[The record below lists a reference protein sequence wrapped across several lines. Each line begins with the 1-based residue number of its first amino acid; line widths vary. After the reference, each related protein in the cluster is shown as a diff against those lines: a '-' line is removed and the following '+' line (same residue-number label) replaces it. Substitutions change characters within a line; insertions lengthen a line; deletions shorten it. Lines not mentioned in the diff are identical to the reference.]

1 MNIVTGTTYG
11 GEPVGWHQAEWV
23 TMNPGVK
30 AIRYETDYD
39 LTVLLANLSIAGGLE
54 LATMRAQQF
63 VKEAP

>member
-11 GEPVGWHQAEWV
+11 GQPVGWHRAEWV
-23 TMNPGVK
+23 TTSIGMK

-54 LATMRAQQF
+54 LARRGG
-63 VKEAP
+63 VP